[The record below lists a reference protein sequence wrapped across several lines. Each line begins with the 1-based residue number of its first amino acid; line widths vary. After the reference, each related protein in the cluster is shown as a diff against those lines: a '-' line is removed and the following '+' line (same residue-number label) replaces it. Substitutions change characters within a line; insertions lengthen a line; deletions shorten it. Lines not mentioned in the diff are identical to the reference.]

1 MFNEHKINNR
11 IEKILN
17 SLDGMQKAQPAPFFY
32 TRLQA
37 RLSGSRKNI
46 WEQIT
51 YFVSRPVVAFSMLA
65 LVMLLNMTVLLRKSP
80 TTTTAVVSDQT
91 YQSVY
96 EDFSIAS
103 NAFYDY
109 EIKEP

>member
-1 MFNEHKINNR
+1 MFNDNKINNR
-11 IEKILN
+11 IEEILN

-37 RLSGSRKNI
+37 SLSRTERNI
-46 WEQIT
+46 WEQAT
-51 YFVSRPVVAFSMLA
+51 YFVSRPVIAFSMLS
-65 LVMLLNMTVLLRKSP
+65 LVILLNLTVLLKQNQA
-80 TTTTAVVSDQT
+80 TTAASDQT

-96 EDFSIAS
+96 EDFSLAS
-103 NAFYDY
+103 NDFYDY